1 MNYYYKIEKLLK
13 EKEFRDKQRLESFE
27 KDTLNTYYEVGKL
40 LTYAEK
46 EERKKHNRKGIKKYE
61 KKNND
66 GFNSIS
72 FDFTI

>member
-46 EERKKHNRKGIKKYE
+46 EERKKHNRKGRKKYE

-66 GFNSIS
+66 DINSIS